1 MSTIQV
7 TCFDNQILEAKKIKV
22 ILFSALVSIILLA
35 IDVFDW
41 CNNMG
46 FVFMWL

>member
-7 TCFDNQILEAKKIKV
+7 MCFDNQILEAKKIKV
-22 ILFSALVSIILLA
+22 ILFSALVNIILLA

-46 FVFMWL
+46 FVLM

>member
-1 MSTIQV
+1 MHKGMNEHMHAV
-7 TCFDNQILEAKKIKV
+7 LEAKKIKV
-22 ILFSALVSIILLA
+22 ILFSSLVSIILLA

-46 FVFMWL
+46 FVFM